1 VIDVG
6 SIPRLVINVSPMS
19 DVARSCTSRSVAH
32 FDTPS
37 ADTANRLFVCGRL
50 HGSSFRSNY
59 VPTKRRWRL
68 AGTRVSRGLSSQAPG
83 FARTLCPD
91 PRAMFSAWSSSQRN
105 LPETTSRSPQDET
118 KRASSLGWPI
128 CPIQPRR
135 HRQEPSRAQPF
146 PPDCRSRRRTLD
158 CSTLRRGSQLRD
170 SQLIDLAV
178 EIDSIFLEQ
187 SQVRL

>member
-91 PRAMFSAWSSSQRN
+91 PRAMFSAWSLSQRN
-105 LPETTSRSPQDET
+105 LPETTGRLTTKPNALPPWVGRSALFSRDGIDKSHPAPSHS
-118 KRASSLGWPI
+118 RPI
-128 CPIQPRR
+128 AVAGDGHLI
-135 HRQEPSRAQPF
+135 AQRYGVVLS
-146 PPDCRSRRRTLD
+146 CVILN
-158 CSTLRRGSQLRD
+158 
-170 SQLIDLAV
+170 
-178 EIDSIFLEQ
+178 
-187 SQVRL
+187 